1 MMPSTP
7 AARLL
12 TSLEATLRTFRA
24 APKEHDFGSFEA
36 DGQTIFFKIDYFDP
50 TYFCVAANRHRR
62 QNRRRFHNEQ
72 SDTGQ

>member
-36 DGQTIFFKIDYFDP
+36 DGQTIFFKIDYFHP
-50 TYFCVAANRHRR
+50 TYFFRRSEPTRR

-72 SDTGQ
+72 SDTAQ